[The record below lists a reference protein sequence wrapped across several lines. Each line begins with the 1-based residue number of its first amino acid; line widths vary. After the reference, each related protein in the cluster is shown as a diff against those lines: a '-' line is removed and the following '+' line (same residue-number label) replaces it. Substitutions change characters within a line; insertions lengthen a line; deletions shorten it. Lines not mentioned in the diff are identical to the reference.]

1 MTGTQRYTLDRGNRY
16 FTRPMSLD
24 TVSPEELLRTVATD
38 LVFAGRIYKGFEQVK
53 IEVQVRDREISH
65 LLTS

>member
-1 MTGTQRYTLDRGNRY
+1 
-16 FTRPMSLD
+16 MSLD